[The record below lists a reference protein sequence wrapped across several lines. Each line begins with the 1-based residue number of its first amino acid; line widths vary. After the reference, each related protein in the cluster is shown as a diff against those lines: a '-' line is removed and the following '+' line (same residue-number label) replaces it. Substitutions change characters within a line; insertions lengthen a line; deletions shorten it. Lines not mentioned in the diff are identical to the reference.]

1 MTGSLSDGVGILTI
15 DQRHERVRRQ
25 IRSEAM
31 SSSGQLM
38 AGIKG
43 LGHGLMGGI
52 TSVVSQT
59 YYGAKDDGLEVKILW
74 KNYKIWIGNFDL
86 YNVNPI
92 QFTRRILNN
101 FR

>member
-1 MTGSLSDGVGILTI
+1 M

-25 IRSEAM
+25 IRSEAA

-59 YYGAKDDGLEVKILW
+59 YYGAKDDGIEVKICNHQKFNSDILV
-74 KNYKIWIGNFDL
+74 YTRGYLLMPFFIVI
-86 YNVNPI
+86 PI
-92 QFTRRILNN
+92 FI
-101 FR
+101 FRVW

>member
-1 MTGSLSDGVGILTI
+1 M

-25 IRSEAM
+25 IRSEAA

-59 YYGAKDDGLEVKILW
+59 YYGAKDDGIEV
-74 KNYKIWIGNFDL
+74 
-86 YNVNPI
+86 
-92 QFTRRILNN
+92 
-101 FR
+101 

>member
-1 MTGSLSDGVGILTI
+1 MKSLLLIDAAPNQADVSVSQVTGSLSDGVGILTV

-25 IRSEAM
+25 IRSEAV

-52 TSVVSQT
+52 TSVVTQT
-59 YYGAKDDGLEVKILW
+59 YYGAKDDGIEVQRLRKLR
-74 KNYKIWIGNFDL
+74 FL
-86 YNVNPI
+86 
-92 QFTRRILNN
+92 RIC
-101 FR
+101 